1 MSMVNVRANRR
12 RLTAA
17 GLVAVLASAPA
28 ANAASTPQRAV
39 CARDSAGA
47 LRVLALIPPAH
58 WPAGGLRVD
67 AGGRTLA
74 RLRPDPRALAELPQK
89 DRQALKRLPARARAA
104 HSGGATVII
113 YGRLLSDWRFARA
126 AGMGGALTGAP
137 RGIKEIQVQ
146 PLDARGHA
154 SGPALT
160 CRLGPSRPPPAPA
173 GLRAKMTG
181 DGVALYWRPLAGRG
195 LPVLSYRVQ
204 RNAGAGSEPLT
215 GQAPFLP
222 FNHPSKQPA
231 YMDEAPPL
239 EQNVT
244 YQVRWVDPLG
254 RAGAPARVRI
264 YTMDLAALRPPAR
277 VTAERIP
284 GGVAL
289 HWPKSDNPHTAG
301 YVVERAYLNTG
312 PYEVLTPNGLPAA
325 KPEYRDQGLQ
335 GGTLYFYRVQ
345 AMGPRGDLGAPSDPV
360 AIQARGTAAPPAPRR
375 LKAALG
381 RTRVRLTW
389 EPLPGNVA
397 GYIVER
403 RAEGSPRWSRLNQE
417 LQQPPRYDDLLG
429 AQAGGTLRYRVRAVS
444 QDNQVSKPSKVL
456 DVKLVDTAPP
466 LPPQI
471 TAADGAGGKVTLRLR
486 AARPAADTA
495 RIYVL
500 RGGTARDPGLV
511 IGKPLPGD
519 GTRFDDTWVQPGKT
533 YWYHLVAYD
542 AAGNRS
548 AGSTAVEVRVAAP
561 QPPRPAAPKAR
572 FVARPLPMVRF
583 EFRPPPR
590 RLAVVVQSSRD
601 GRHWLTAA
609 GPTTQDHAQDLNPG
623 SGAVQYR
630 IRYQAV
636 DGTLGPP
643 SPPVT
648 VRRK

>member
-1 MSMVNVRANRR
+1 MVNVRANRL

-17 GLVAVLASAPA
+17 GLIAVVASAQA

-47 LRVLALIPPAH
+47 LRVLVLIPPAH
-58 WPAGGLRVD
+58 WPAGGLRVS
-67 AGGRTLA
+67 AGGKTIA

-89 DRQALKRLPARARAA
+89 DRQALTRLPARARAA

-126 AGMGGALTGAP
+126 AGMGGALPQAP
-137 RGIKEIQVQ
+137 RGLSKIQVQ

-173 GLRAKMTG
+173 GLRAKMTD
-181 DGVALYWRPLAGRG
+181 DGVSLYWRPLGKRA

-222 FNHPSKQPA
+222 FNHAPKQPA
-231 YMDEAPPL
+231 YIDEAPPL

-254 RAGAPARVRI
+254 RAGAPARVRV

-289 HWPKSDNPHTAG
+289 HWPKSHNPHTAG

-312 PYEVLTPNGLPAA
+312 PYEVLTPKGLPAD
-325 KPEYRDQGLQ
+325 KPGYRDRGLQ
-335 GGTLYFYRVQ
+335 GGTLYFYRVR
-345 AMGPRGDLGAPSDPV
+345 AMGPRGDLGVPSDPV
-360 AIQARGTAAPPAPRR
+360 AIQARGTAAPPAPRH
-375 LKAALG
+375 LKAAVG
-381 RTRVRLTW
+381 RTRVRLSW
-389 EPLPGNVA
+389 EALPGNVA
-397 GYIVER
+397 GYVVER
-403 RAEGSPRWSRLNQE
+403 RAEGSQRWSRLNQA
-417 LQQPPRYDDLLG
+417 LWQPPRYDDLLG
-429 AQAGGTLRYRVRAVS
+429 TQAGGTLQYRVRAVS

-471 TAADGAGGKVTLRLR
+471 TAAEGTGGKVTLRLR

-500 RGGTARDPGLV
+500 RGGSPGDPGLV

-519 GTRFDDTWVQPGKT
+519 GTRFEDDWVQPGKA

-548 AGSTAVEVRVAAP
+548 AGSAAVEVRVAAAP
-561 QPPRPAAPKAR
+561 PPRPATPKAR
-572 FVARPLPMVRF
+572 FVARPLPTVRLQF
-583 EFRPPPR
+583 PPPPK
-590 RLAVVVQSSRD
+590 RLTVVVQSSRD
-601 GRHWLTAA
+601 GEHWLTAA
-609 GPTTQDHAQDLNPG
+609 GPTSQDHAADLNPG

-630 IRYQAV
+630 IRYRAV
-636 DGTLGPP
+636 DGTLGPA
-643 SPPVT
+643 SPAVT
-648 VRRK
+648 VRSK